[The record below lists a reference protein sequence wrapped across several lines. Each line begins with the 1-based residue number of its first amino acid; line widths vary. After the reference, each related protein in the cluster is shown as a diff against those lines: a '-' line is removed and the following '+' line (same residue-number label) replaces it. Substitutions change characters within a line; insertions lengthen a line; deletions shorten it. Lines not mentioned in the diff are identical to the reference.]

1 MKKTTL
7 CFLVTLMVCCVLF
20 SSCNSGSVKTLNQVA
35 SSATTLT
42 EEVKQVFESGGTVDF
57 SEIKELDSVEVIEKE
72 LVGFDFDTMI
82 EVMSPLSP
90 EFDKMNCDQTPLL
103 EFIASGCFRTCVKN
117 TVKAEGKEYVVYSLL
132 SFTTENNSPDRPVVL
147 VLNQETKEVVCNEK
161 YISADNASNMFN
173 YTPQGEKAE

>member
-1 MKKTTL
+1 
-7 CFLVTLMVCCVLF
+7 LF
-20 SSCNSGSVKTLNQVA
+20 GEQGNVSDTASSETPDESSAVISESKTLNQVA

-42 EEVKQVFESGGTVDF
+42 EELKQVFESGGTVDF
-57 SEIKELDSVEVIEKE
+57 SEIEELDSVEVIERE
-72 LVGFDFDTMI
+72 LVAFDFDTMI

-132 SFTTENNSPDRPVVL
+132 SFTTEKNSPPDYPVVL
-147 VLNQETKEVVCNEK
+147 VLNQETKDIVWNET
-161 YISADNASNMFN
+161 YISADNASKLN
-173 YTPQGEKAE
+173 TSHGETAE